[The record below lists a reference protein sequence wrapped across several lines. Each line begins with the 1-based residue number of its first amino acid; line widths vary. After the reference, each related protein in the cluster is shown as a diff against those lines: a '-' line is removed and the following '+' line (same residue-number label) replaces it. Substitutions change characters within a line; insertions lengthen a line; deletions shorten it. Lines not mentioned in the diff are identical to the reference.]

1 MIFVDTLIAVLLLGL
16 LALRY
21 REAARRRCE
30 G

>member
-21 REAARRRCE
+21 REAARQVRKE
-30 G
+30 